1 MNVHKRKRHYRGI
14 LNRIINLLRRIS
26 IYRRLAYS
34 YVLIVIISTLI
45 LGSSA
50 SVISTQVIN
59 TSISKS
65 TQLVLNN
72 LTENLDMKLRT
83 YESLVNQ
90 LGYNTKLRALLKD
103 SRDLYAN
110 TANPDTSKEYSDNK
124 LEIGNILYNTAFS
137 RNDILNL
144 EILTDY
150 DEFIERDSTGSARG
164 AALVSPAEYRND
176 TIFKSAVNAQG
187 AIIWFDT
194 SKKTGEFCF
203 TPTINMGYYIT
214 VVKAIPSSYSSDT
227 LGVILMSIP
236 LSAFS
241 NMVNL
246 HGLYDKNEVVFLTGK
261 NGVVI
266 VLNSS
271 YQIHN
276 MPDEKTAG
284 KIAAMETGM
293 LSYHNQKTKHD
304 SLLFFANCSRID
316 MSIVYMVHKS
326 ALYSSI
332 YLIRKIMI
340 TVIILCIVFSML
352 LAFLVTKSISVPLKS
367 LQYIISNTGDN
378 DLQAVY
384 TDTQKDEVGFLGSQF
399 NEMIYRIQE
408 LLKRLLDEEKAH
420 KNEQIKRKEAEL
432 NALQMNINPH
442 FIYNT
447 LDLIRWNAIFVEQ
460 GNGKVSQM
468 LAAFSK
474 LLRFNTKYMDTLVDI
489 EEELEHVKSYIEVIN
504 FKDNFKVIL
513 KIDTPDD
520 AVLKSRLP
528 KLTLQPLV
536 ENTVKHGIMEYCTNI
551 LISIKITRQEGVLTI
566 TIYDDG
572 CGMDATQ
579 VREINDNLNNGS
591 MPRGNI
597 GLRNV
602 NERIRLYFGEGY
614 GLHVESKDGE
624 FTSVTIC
631 IPETEINE
639 TDK

>member
-1 MNVHKRKRHYRGI
+1 MRKYKPKQQYKGI
-14 LNRIINLLRRIS
+14 SNTIINLLRRIS

-72 LTENLDMKLRT
+72 LTENLDVKLRT
-83 YESLVNQ
+83 YESLINQ
-90 LGYNTKLRALLKD
+90 LGYNTKLKNLLKD

-110 TANPDTSKEYSDNK
+110 TPNPDTSSEYSDNK
-124 LEIGNILYNTAFS
+124 LEIGNILYNTTFS
-137 RNDILNL
+137 RNDISNL

-150 DEFIERDSTGSARG
+150 DEFVERDTSSTVRG
-164 AALVSPAEYRND
+164 AALVDSREYRNGMV
-176 TIFKSAVNAQG
+176 FKTAVNAPG
-187 AIIWFDT
+187 ALIWFDT
-194 SKKTGEFCF
+194 SKKNGEFYL
-203 TPTINMGYYIT
+203 TPSINMGYYIT
-214 VVKAIPSSYSSDT
+214 LAKAIPSRDSSDT
-227 LGVILMSIP
+227 LGVIIMSIP
-236 LSAFS
+236 ISIFS

-246 HGLYDKNEVVFLTGK
+246 HGLYDKNEVVFLAGE
-261 NGVVI
+261 NGVVKI
-266 VLNSS
+266 LNSS
-271 YQIHN
+271 FQIHN
-276 MPDEKTAG
+276 MPDEKTAS
-284 KIAAMETGM
+284 KIASMKTGM
-293 LSYHNQKTKHD
+293 LSYHNQKTKND
-304 SLLFFANCSRID
+304 SLLFFSNCSRID

-332 YLIRKIMI
+332 YLIQKIMI
-340 TVIILCIVFSML
+340 IVIILCIVFSML
-352 LAFLVTKSISVPLKS
+352 LAFLVTKSISAPLKS
-367 LQYIISNTGDN
+367 LQYIISHTGDN
-378 DLQAVY
+378 DLLAVY
-384 TDTQKDEVGFLGSQF
+384 KDTQKDEIGFLGSQF
-399 NEMIYRIQE
+399 NEMIHRIQE

-432 NALQMNINPH
+432 NALQMIINPH

-447 LDLIRWNAIFVEQ
+447 LDLIRWNAMFVEQ

-504 FKDNFKVIL
+504 FKDNFTVTL
-513 KIDTPDD
+513 KIDMSDD
-520 AVLKSRLP
+520 AVLNSRLP

-536 ENTVKHGIMEYCTNI
+536 ENTVKHGIMVYCTNI
-551 LISIKITRQEGVLTI
+551 LVKISIVRKEGMLMI
-566 TIYDDG
+566 SIYDDG
-572 CGMDATQ
+572 CGMDAEQ

-591 MPRGNI
+591 MPRNNI

-614 GLHVESKDGE
+614 GLQIESKEGE
-624 FTSVTIC
+624 FTNVAIC
-631 IPETEINE
+631 IPESIN
-639 TDK
+639 DKTNK

>member
-1 MNVHKRKRHYRGI
+1 MGNYKGKQYYKGI
-14 LNRIINLLRRIS
+14 LNCVINLLRRIS

-34 YVLIVIISTLI
+34 YVLIVVISTLI

-59 TSISKS
+59 TSISRS

-90 LGYNTKLRALLKD
+90 LGYNTKLRTLLKD
-103 SRDLYAN
+103 SRELYAN
-110 TANPDTSKEYSDNK
+110 TQNPDTSEEYLDSK

-137 RNDILNL
+137 RSDILNL

-150 DEFIERDSTGSARG
+150 DEFIEQDSSGTARG
-164 AALVSPAEYRND
+164 AALVDPEAYRND
-176 TIFKSAVNAQG
+176 TIFKTAVNAQG
-187 AIIWFDT
+187 ALIWFDT

-203 TPTINMGYYIT
+203 TPSINMGYYIT
-214 VVKAIPSSYSSDT
+214 VAKAIPSSYSSDT

-236 LSAFS
+236 ISAFS

-246 HGLYDKNEVVFLTGK
+246 HGLYDKNEVVFLAGE

-266 VLNSS
+266 ILNSS

-284 KIAAMETGM
+284 EIASMKTGM
-293 LSYHNQKTKHD
+293 LSYHNQKTKNN
-304 SLLFFANCSRID
+304 SLLFFANCSRIN

-332 YLIRKIMI
+332 YLIQKIMI
-340 TVIILCIVFSML
+340 TVILLCIVFSML

-367 LQYIISNTGDN
+367 LQYIISHTGDN

-384 TDTQKDEVGFLGSQF
+384 KDTQKDEIGFLGGQF
-399 NEMIYRIQE
+399 NEMIHRIQE

-504 FKDNFKVIL
+504 FKDNFTVTL
-513 KIDTPDD
+513 KIDTPDNT
-520 AVLKSRLP
+520 VLNGRLP

-536 ENTVKHGIMEYCTNI
+536 ENTVKHGIMEYCTDILVNI
-551 LISIKITRQEGVLTI
+551 NIARQEGILTI

-572 CGMDATQ
+572 CGMDAVQ

-591 MPRGNI
+591 MPRSNI

-614 GLHVESKDGE
+614 GLQVESKEGE
-624 FTSVTIC
+624 FTKVTIC
-631 IPETEINE
+631 IPETRIDEKN
-639 TDK
+639 K

>member
-1 MNVHKRKRHYRGI
+1 MRNHKPRQYFKDI
-14 LNRIINLLRRIS
+14 LNRIIILLRRIS

-59 TSISKS
+59 NSISKS
-65 TQLVLNN
+65 TQMVLNN
-72 LTENLDMKLRT
+72 LTENLDTKLRT

-90 LGYNTKLRALLKD
+90 LGYNKKLKTLLKD
-103 SRDLYAN
+103 SRDIYAN
-110 TANPDTSKEYSDNK
+110 TPNPVTSKKYSASK

-150 DEFIERDSTGSARG
+150 DEFIERDSLGSVRG
-164 AALVSPAEYRND
+164 AALVNPKEYRND
-176 TIFKSAVNAQG
+176 TIYKTAINAQG
-187 AIIWFDT
+187 TLVWFDT
-194 SKKTGEFCF
+194 SKNTGEFCY
-203 TPTINMGYYIT
+203 TPSINMGYYIT
-214 VVKAIPSSYSSDT
+214 VAKAIPSSYSSDT
-227 LGVILMSIP
+227 LGVIIMSIP
-236 LSAFS
+236 ISVFS

-246 HGLYDKNEVVFLTGK
+246 HGLYDKNEVVFLAGK
-261 NGVVI
+261 NGVVKI
-266 VLNSS
+266 LNSS

-276 MPDEKTAG
+276 MPDEKAAS
-284 KIAAMETGM
+284 KIAAMKTGM
-293 LSYHNQKTKHD
+293 LNYHNQKTKYD
-304 SLLFFANCSRID
+304 SILFFSNCSRID

-332 YLIRKIMI
+332 YLIQKIMV

-352 LAFLVTKSISVPLKS
+352 LAFLVTKSISIPLKS
-367 LQYIISNTGDN
+367 LQYIIAHTGDN
-378 DLQAVY
+378 DLQVIY
-384 TDTQKDEVGFLGSQF
+384 KDTQNDEIGFLGNQF
-399 NEMIYRIQE
+399 NEMIHRIQE
-408 LLKRLLDEEKAH
+408 LLKGLLDEEKAH

-489 EEELEHVKSYIEVIN
+489 EEELGHVKSYIEVIN
-504 FKDNFKVIL
+504 FKDNFSVTLKVETS
-513 KIDTPDD
+513 DV

-536 ENTVKHGIMEYCTNI
+536 ENTVKHGIMEYCTHIQIN
-551 LISIKITRQEGVLTI
+551 ISIVREEGNLTI

-572 CGMDATQ
+572 CGMDAEQ
-579 VREINDNLNNGS
+579 VKEINDNLNNGS
-591 MPRGNI
+591 MPLGNI

-602 NERIRLYFGEGY
+602 NERIRLYFGDNY
-614 GLHVESKDGE
+614 GLHVESKEGE
-624 FTSVTIC
+624 FTSVAIC
-631 IPETEINE
+631 IPESG
-639 TDK
+639 K